1 MGTGNQE
8 LMSQKEIKS
17 NISTEDININNNIIN
32 NIINNK
38 KGNPNKVPE
47 IHKRN
52 KFRDL
57 DSNSDRIINDPNN
70 KQTLEDIDE
79 DDIED
84 HVVMKNKIMFKLD
97 EVDKKLEQT
106 NEEQ

>member
-17 NISTEDININNNIIN
+17 NISAEDINL
-32 NIINNK
+32 NNK
-38 KGNPNKVPE
+38 NIYNKKVNPNKVPE

-52 KFRDL
+52 KYKDL
-57 DSNSDRIINDPNN
+57 DSNSDKNINDPNN

-106 NEEQ
+106 NE